1 MTDTMNWLDQNAG
14 GSGSPGVAFKTIGAK
29 IVGTI
34 ASQPRKVDTEFGPRL
49 VVELTAADG
58 TTATLGDGTPINI
71 GDEVTLWLKPG
82 AMAHAVKQARDT
94 AGVPGL
100 SIGDVLAFAYTG
112 DGVASKAGWNPP
124 KQYAA
129 KLQPAAPPSVSVDD
143 LL

>member
-29 IVGTI
+29 IVGSITG
-34 ASQPRKVDTEFGPRL
+34 QPRKVDTEFGERL
-49 VVELTAADG
+49 VIELTATDG
-58 TTATLGDGTPINI
+58 TTATLGDGAPINT

-82 AMAHAVKQARDT
+82 AMATAVKAACT
-94 AGVPGL
+94 AAGVPGL
-100 SIGDVLAFAYTG
+100 SIGDTLAFAYTG